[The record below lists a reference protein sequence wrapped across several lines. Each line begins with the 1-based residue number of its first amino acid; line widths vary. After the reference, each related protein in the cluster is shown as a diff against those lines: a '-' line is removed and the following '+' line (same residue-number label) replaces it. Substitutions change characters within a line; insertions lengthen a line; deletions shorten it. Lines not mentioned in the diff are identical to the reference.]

1 MPQNVFNLFVSWEED
16 AFDSLAW
23 VLDRSRFT
31 EYTARDL
38 IRRFSKLT
46 PKAKTTL
53 FSIPTLFI
61 REGLQG
67 HARVGYVRDLK
78 IRNSELII
86 EFTFD
91 ESVPPFPAKD
101 LSRRAQI
108 RLDIGG
114 AELSRTHWAIKNED
128 LLTILAA
135 ECLVPKALSTHL
147 VSSQQGEQIVTAPAQ
162 SAPTRRIPRVFLSYS
177 WESEEHKWVLEL
189 AATLRTDGIDV
200 ILDRWDLRP
209 GLDKTLFM
217 ERSVANSDFVL
228 IVCTP
233 TYAKKAEERDGG
245 VGYEAMVITGQLA
258 SNISQGKFIP
268 LLRAGSWQASAPVW
282 LQTKLGVDISKTPY
296 SKAAYNELLRQLHGE
311 WHTAPQ
317 IGPRPTFDQPA
328 VQEAPAPPLLIT
340 HELSRCAPDGSTL
353 ILTTN
358 RGVKVNRIEYLTG
371 DNIRVSQQQVQL
383 SGNEITIPLPHTELL
398 KVWNL
403 APQDGTRIIFRIT
416 IQDADQ
422 TLVQEIPCVMRTD
435 YERGSAG
442 ALTLFFRLVG

>member
-1 MPQNVFNLFVSWEED
+1 MFNLFVSWEED

-31 EYTARDL
+31 EYTAPIL

-67 HARVGYVRDLK
+67 DARVGYVQDLK
-78 IRNSELII
+78 VRNSDLII

-91 ESVPPFPAKD
+91 ESAPPFPAKN

-128 LLTILAA
+128 LLAILAA
-135 ECLVPKALSTHL
+135 EGLVPKVLSADV
-147 VSSQQGEQIVTAPAQ
+147 VSSQQPEQVTSAPTQ
-162 SAPTRRIPRVFLSYS
+162 SAPTQRIPRVFFSYS
-177 WESEEHKWVLEL
+177 WENDEHKHWVLEL
-189 AATLRTDGIDV
+189 AGKLRNDGIDV

-217 ERSVANSDFVL
+217 ERSVADSDFVL
-228 IVCTP
+228 IICTP
-233 TYAKKAEERDGG
+233 KYANKAEERDGG
-245 VGYEAMVITGQLA
+245 VGYEAMIITGQLA

-268 LLRAGSWQASAPVW
+268 LLRAGSWQTSTPIW
-282 LQTKLGVDISKTPY
+282 LQTKLGVDMSTNPY
-296 SKAAYNELLRQLHGE
+296 SKAAYDELLRQLHGE

-317 IGPRPTFDQPA
+317 IGPRPIFGMIA
-328 VQEAPAPPLLIT
+328 VQDAAAPPLSVA
-340 HELSRCAPDGSTL
+340 HEMSRCAPEGST
-353 ILTTN
+353 IVVTTS
-358 RGVKVNRIEYLTG
+358 RDVEVSRIEYLTG
-371 DNIRVSQQQVQL
+371 DSIRVSQQQVRFN
-383 SGNEITIPLPHTELL
+383 GKEMTIPLPHTELL

-403 APQDGTRIIFRIT
+403 APQDGTRIIIRISV
-416 IQDADQ
+416 QDAGR
-422 TLVQEIPCVMRTD
+422 TVVQEIPYVMRTD
-435 YERGSAG
+435 YQRGSAG
-442 ALTLFFRLVG
+442 GLTLFFRLVG